1 MVTIEHWSGHR
12 HWQPASEPM
21 RPCEARAILASVDES
36 IWRAVDS
43 TTRNVVDIWAPAK
56 V

>member
-1 MVTIEHWSGHR
+1 MVTIEHWNETNWR
-12 HWQPASEPM
+12 PASGSM
-21 RPCEARAILASVDES
+21 SPCEARAVLASMDES

-43 TTRNVVDIWAPAK
+43 TTRNVVDIWAPVK